1 LANGQKAGKES
12 GGTTQKGQQRDK
24 AGEITKK
31 RVNKML
37 WPLHATRCL
46 PFHFGQ
52 KQMPNETATK
62 TITAN
67 ISENFRN

>member
-24 AGEITKK
+24 AGEIKK

-67 ISENFRN
+67 ISKNFRK